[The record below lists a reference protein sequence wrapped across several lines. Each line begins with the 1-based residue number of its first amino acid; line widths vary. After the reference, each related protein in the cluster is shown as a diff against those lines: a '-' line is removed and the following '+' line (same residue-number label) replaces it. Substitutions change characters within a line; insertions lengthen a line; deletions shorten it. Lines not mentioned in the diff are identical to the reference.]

1 MPILKSAKKA
11 LRQDRRRSKVNA
23 KVRRTMKRAV
33 KLAARQPTEKNI
45 SEAYRRVDRAAK
57 KGVVHKN
64 TAARLKARLM
74 QRIKSVKNVT
84 VSKRKSV
91 TKKKVT
97 KRPTTRK
104 ITKKRKKHTSQ

>member
-11 LRQDRRRSKVNA
+11 LRHDRRRALVNA
-23 KVRRTMKRAV
+23 KVRRIMKRAV

-64 TAARLKARLM
+64 TAARLKARLA
-74 QRIKSVKNVT
+74 
-84 VSKRKSV
+84 KRLKGLKEV
-91 TKKKVT
+91 KVT
-97 KRPTTRK
+97 KVSKVSKKKTMRRK
-104 ITKKRKKHTSQ
+104 LKKV

>member
-11 LRQDRRRSKVNA
+11 LRQDRRRAKVNA
-23 KVRRTMKRAV
+23 RVRRIMKRAV
-33 KLAARQPTEKNI
+33 KLAAKQPTDKNI

-64 TAARLKARLM
+64 VGARLKARLM
-74 QRIKSVKNVT
+74 QRIKSVKSVT

-91 TKKKVT
+91 KAKKKVT
-97 KRPTTRK
+97 R
-104 ITKKRKKHTSQ
+104 RKKA

>member
-11 LRQDRRRSKVNA
+11 LRHDRRRALVNA
-23 KVRRTMKRAV
+23 KVRRIMKRAV

-64 TAARLKARLM
+64 TAARLKARLAK
-74 QRIKSVKNVT
+74 RLKELKEIK
-84 VSKRKSV
+84 VSKVSKVS
-91 TKKKVT
+91 KKKT
-97 KRPTTRK
+97 A
-104 ITKKRKKHTSQ
+104 TKKRKSIKA

>member
-11 LRQDRRRSKVNA
+11 LRHDRRRALVNA
-23 KVRRTMKRAV
+23 KVRRIMKRAV

-64 TAARLKARLM
+64 TAARLKARLA
-74 QRIKSVKNVT
+74 
-84 VSKRKSV
+84 KRLKGL
-91 TKKKVT
+91 KEIKVT
-97 KRPTTRK
+97 KVSKVSKKKTMRRK
-104 ITKKRKKHTSQ
+104 LKKV